1 MPWIALKTLRAVLT
15 MWVVVTFVFFV
26 LRISG
31 DPTDVLLP
39 DDVTE
44 EVRAFYRARWGLDR
58 PLAEQYWSY
67 LTALLQGDFGVSF
80 RNQEDAFALVWARV
94 PDTAL
99 LGGAALAIMLLI
111 GVPLGVL
118 AAIHRDGWIDRA
130 VMGLAVFG
138 FAMPNFFLGI
148 LLILLFS
155 MQLRW
160 LPSSGAGT
168 WWHLLMPAATLGT
181 AAAASIARYTR
192 SAMIDVLGRPY
203 IRTAR
208 SKGAGA
214 VRRNLHHALPNAAI
228 PVVTILGFQ
237 LGGLLGGAVV
247 TETVFAWPGI
257 GRLLTTA
264 VAQRDLA
271 VVQCI
276 MILLALTM
284 VAANLLVD
292 FLYGVLDPRVRVGRR
307 AR

>member
-15 MWVVVTFVFFV
+15 MWVVVTFVFFI
-26 LRISG
+26 LRVSG

-44 EVRAFYRARWGLDR
+44 EVKAFYRARWGLDR
-58 PLAEQYWSY
+58 PLMEQYWSY

-80 RNQEDAFALVWARV
+80 RNQQDAFSLVWARV
-94 PDTAL
+94 PNTAL

-111 GVPLGVL
+111 GVPLGIL
-118 AAIHRDGWIDRA
+118 AAIHRDGWIDRM

-138 FAMPNFFLGI
+138 FAMPNFFFGI
-148 LLILLFS
+148 LLILVFS

-168 WWHLLMPAATLGT
+168 WWHLVMPAATLGT

-192 SAMIDVLGRPY
+192 SAMIDVLGKPY

-214 VRRNLHHALPNAAI
+214 GRRNVHHALPNAAI

-292 FLYGVLDPRVRVGRR
+292 VLYGVLDPRVRVGQG